1 MSNDTH
7 DTVTV
12 EVEEKKPH
20 PGGPYVT
27 VTVYAPR
34 SPEPKTLQFRRNDTV
49 ADAARQA
56 ADAFGYQGG
65 NPSLATDDQ
74 VVLDRN
80 KTLAGAHVRD
90 GDVLHL
96 VDVGGGV

>member
-1 MSNDTH
+1 MTAEVETEKPH
-7 DTVTV
+7 AGGPHLTVTV
-12 EVEEKKPH
+12 F
-20 PGGPYVT
+20 
-27 VTVYAPR
+27 APR
-34 SPEPKTLQFRRNDTV
+34 SPDPMSFTFRRNDTV
-49 ADAARQA
+49 GEAARQA

-65 NPSLATDDQ
+65 NPSLATDEQ
-74 VVLDRN
+74 VVLDRA